1 LVKRGDKIE
10 ADEAVLEIATDK
22 VDSEVP
28 SEVSG
33 IGAIIWKDDLVPV
46 GQPLLLLKLKVVR
59 WFVKAAASQEAVAE
73 VTKNS

>member
-1 LVKRGDKIE
+1 VSLKQPNWLKEVGDKIE

-33 IGAIIWKDDLVPV
+33 VLIEQLFGKTICLVSNYCYN
-46 GQPLLLLKLKVVR
+46 R
-59 WFVKAAASQEAVAE
+59 D
-73 VTKNS
+73 

>member
-1 LVKRGDKIE
+1 LKEVGDKIE

-33 IGAIIWKDDLVPV
+33 VLLNNCLERRFGSGWSNIAIMR
-46 GQPLLLLKLKVVR
+46 LKMEMFHVVE
-59 WFVKAAASQEAVAE
+59 EANQKVAE
-73 VTKNS
+73 